1 MRCRYCGERSGLLRR
16 RCDDCT
22 ALLDLYA
29 RHRGELGLSQL
40 VDCFIAT
47 GVARTKIEA
56 VLAADPEGEG
66 ALRDRITADMANRLL
81 AEMGVAPGQTAADV
95 RRLRERGGGSASTV
109 RPGGDAA
116 PPPTRRRPS

>member
-1 MRCRYCGERSGLLRR
+1 VRCRYCGERARLWRR
-16 RCDDCT
+16 RCDECGV
-22 ALLDLYA
+22 LLDLYA

-47 GVARTKIEA
+47 GVTRAKIEA
-56 VLAADPEGEG
+56 VLAADPVGEG

-81 AEMGVAPGQTAADV
+81 AEMGVTPRQTAADV

-109 RPGGDAA
+109 RPGGDAV
-116 PPPTRRRPS
+116 PPPRRRPS